1 MRGARVSWAALALSI
16 ALAPLSASAQE
27 QDDQLREARAR
38 FDVAQAEFERGHFAL
53 AADQFQEVYRMLAG
67 HPRQFLVLYN
77 IARCYEESGLHAQSA
92 DAFERYLAEGGDRLE
107 NAPEV
112 RARLAEQRRRADL
125 TGQRAAPPD
134 GGSGPA
140 PAAPAG
146 DDGSG
151 LVLGSVIA
159 FATAGAGLALTA
171 IFGGLALAEH
181 DALANGCGATTSC
194 TPADIAASDTYA
206 LVADVGLAA
215 AGAAA
220 ITGVVLLAVGLS
232 SGGGAPSEQSARLL
246 PTGWIDGTSVVLGAR
261 LSW

>member
-1 MRGARVSWAALALSI
+1 MRNSRLTWAALALSI
-16 ALAPLSASAQE
+16 ALAPLSAAAQE
-27 QDDQLREARAR
+27 EDDQLREARAR

-125 TGQRAAPPD
+125 TGQRATPPGD
-134 GGSGPA
+134 GARST
-140 PAAPAG
+140 PAARG

-171 IFGGLALAEH
+171 IFGSLALAEH

-206 LVADVGLAA
+206 LVADVGLAV

-220 ITGVVLLAVGLS
+220 ITGVVLLAIGLS
-232 SGGGAPSEQSARLL
+232 SGGAAPSEQSASLL
-246 PTGWIDGTSVVLGAR
+246 PTGWVDGTSIVLGAR